1 MSRGRD
7 SITLLQLVLQNANA
21 HKINSIESSYRG
33 SALGQKNFRGKWEGY
48 TLNNAPTVSHKGK
61 SYNVEAIGFASLR
74 RGSAVNFRTGKNY
87 LGGAWR

>member
-21 HKINSIESSYRG
+21 HKINSIESSFRG
-33 SALGQKNFRGKWEGY
+33 SALGQKNFKGKWQGY
-48 TLNNAPTVSHKGK
+48 RLNNSPTVSYRGK
-61 SYNVEAIGFASLR
+61 SYNIDAIGYSSLKQ
-74 RGSAVNFRTGKNY
+74 GTTVNFRTGKNY